1 MILKEGAAL
10 IMNGPSD
17 FGFYLNPFL
26 FSHFIFICNLLRE
39 LAISGGFVA
48 CGGNYSLTLG

>member
-26 FSHFIFICNLLRE
+26 FSYFIFICNLLRE

-48 CGGNYSLTLG
+48 SVDNYPLTSG